1 MPSLRMPAFAKI
13 NLGVRVLGRR
23 PDGYHELRTVYQT
36 IGLHDRLTVE
46 LHPRGSKIEVQS
58 DDSLLPTGPDNLVYR
73 AAEMFLRETRIRTAV
88 RIYVEKNIPVGRG
101 LGGGSSDAAV
111 TLLALGRLTGR
122 RLAGKA
128 WLAMAA
134 ELGSDVGFFLLGGR
148 ALGIG
153 RGEEVFPLPDLLPT
167 PCLIVSPD
175 LSIPTA
181 EAYRWLSLRLTS
193 RAAAPIILSFCA
205 GCWKAP
211 SPAGWI
217 SGDVQNDF
225 EPVVFARHPQL
236 ATIKRQLER
245 QGAQVAALTG
255 SGSALFGLFASR
267 EKAQKAARATQRA
280 QALVTQTVTRAQY
293 WRRLGIPR
301 EQLAAASAR

>member
-46 LHPRGSKIEVQS
+46 LHRRGSKIQVQS

-73 AAEMFLRETRIRTAV
+73 ATEIFLRETRIRAAV
-88 RIYVEKNIPVGRG
+88 RIYVEKRIPVGRG

-122 RLAGKA
+122 RLAGEA

-153 RGEEVFPLPDLLPT
+153 RGEEVFPLPDLPPT

-193 RAAAPIILSFCA
+193 RATAPIILGFCA
-205 GCWKAP
+205 GCWSAP
-211 SPAGWI
+211 SPAGWN
-217 SGDVQNDF
+217 SDDLRNDF

-236 ATIKRQLER
+236 ATIKRQLKR
-245 QGAQVAALTG
+245 QGARVAALTG

-267 EKAQKAARATQRA
+267 EKAQRAARATQRA

-293 WRRLGIPR
+293 WRRLGISR
-301 EQLAAASAR
+301 EQLCAR